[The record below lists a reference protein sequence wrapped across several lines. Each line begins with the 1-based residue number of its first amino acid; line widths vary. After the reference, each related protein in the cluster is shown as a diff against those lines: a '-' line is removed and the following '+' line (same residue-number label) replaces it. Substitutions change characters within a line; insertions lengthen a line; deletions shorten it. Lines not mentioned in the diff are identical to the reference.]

1 MNKNELMIR
10 PDDMNS
16 ASIMINYTAASTGSI
31 NDVIS
36 IPVDGLTTKD
46 LVTISEQAKNGNN
59 KSMYTTLFASN
70 AKFYAP
76 ISMSTM
82 LTMNYDDI
90 NWNTEDAKLETIMND
105 SRITRVSLNVSYGAN
120 NVYTI
125 DFPMPTETELN
136 KLYGL

>member
-1 MNKNELMIR
+1 MNKHELMIR

-16 ASIMINYTAASTGSI
+16 ASIMINYTGRTGSI

-36 IPVDGLTTKD
+36 IPVDGLTTKA

-90 NWNTEDAKLETIMND
+90 NWNNEDTKLETIMND
-105 SRITRVSLNVSYGAN
+105 SRITRVSLNVSYGTN
-120 NVYTI
+120 NVYTV

-136 KLYGL
+136 RLYGL

>member
-16 ASIMINYTAASTGSI
+16 ASIMINYTASTGSI

-90 NWNTEDAKLETIMND
+90 NWNTEDAKLETIMNG

>member
-1 MNKNELMIR
+1 MNKHELMIR

-16 ASIMINYTAASTGSI
+16 ASIMINYTARTGSI

-90 NWNTEDAKLETIMND
+90 NWNTEDTKLETIMND
-105 SRITRVSLNVSYGAN
+105 SRITRVSLNVSYGTN
-120 NVYTI
+120 NVYTV

-136 KLYGL
+136 RLYGL

>member
-1 MNKNELMIR
+1 MNKHELMIR

-16 ASIMINYTAASTGSI
+16 ASIMINYTGRTGSI

-36 IPVDGLTTKD
+36 IPVDDLTTKD

-90 NWNTEDAKLETIMND
+90 NWNDEDTKLETIMND
-105 SRITRVSLNVSYGAN
+105 SRITRVSLNVSYGTN
-120 NVYTI
+120 NVYTV

-136 KLYGL
+136 RLYGL

>member
-16 ASIMINYTAASTGSI
+16 ASIMINYTARTGSI

-105 SRITRVSLNVSYGAN
+105 SRITRVSLNVAYGAN

>member
-16 ASIMINYTAASTGSI
+16 ASIMINYTASTGSI

-125 DFPMPTETELN
+125 DFAMPTETELN

>member
-1 MNKNELMIR
+1 MNKHELMIR

-16 ASIMINYTAASTGSI
+16 ASIMINYTGRTGSI

-59 KSMYTTLFASN
+59 KSMYTILFASN

-90 NWNTEDAKLETIMND
+90 NWNNEDTKLETIMND
-105 SRITRVSLNVSYGAN
+105 SRITRVSLNVSYGTN
-120 NVYTI
+120 NVYTV

-136 KLYGL
+136 RLYGL

>member
-16 ASIMINYTAASTGSI
+16 ASIMINYTASTGSI

>member
-16 ASIMINYTAASTGSI
+16 ASIMINYTASTGSI

-59 KSMYTTLFASN
+59 KTMYTTLFASN

-90 NWNTEDAKLETIMND
+90 NWNDEDTKLETIMND

-120 NVYTI
+120 NVYTV

>member
-16 ASIMINYTAASTGSI
+16 ASIMINYTARTGSI

-46 LVTISEQAKNGNN
+46 LVTISKQAKNGNN

-90 NWNTEDAKLETIMND
+90 NWNTEDAKIETIMND

>member
-1 MNKNELMIR
+1 MNKHELMIR

-16 ASIMINYTAASTGSI
+16 ASIMINYTGRTGSI

-82 LTMNYDDI
+82 LTMNYDYI
-90 NWNTEDAKLETIMND
+90 NWNDEDTKLETIMND
-105 SRITRVSLNVSYGAN
+105 SRITRVSLNVSYGTN
-120 NVYTI
+120 NVYTV

-136 KLYGL
+136 RLYGL

>member
-1 MNKNELMIR
+1 MNKHELMIR

-16 ASIMINYTAASTGSI
+16 ASIMINYTASTGSI

-46 LVTISEQAKNGNN
+46 LVTISKQAKNGNN
-59 KSMYTTLFASN
+59 KSMYTALFASN

-90 NWNTEDAKLETIMND
+90 NWNTEDTKIEAIMND

-125 DFPMPTETELN
+125 DCPMTTETELN
-136 KLYGL
+136 NLYGL